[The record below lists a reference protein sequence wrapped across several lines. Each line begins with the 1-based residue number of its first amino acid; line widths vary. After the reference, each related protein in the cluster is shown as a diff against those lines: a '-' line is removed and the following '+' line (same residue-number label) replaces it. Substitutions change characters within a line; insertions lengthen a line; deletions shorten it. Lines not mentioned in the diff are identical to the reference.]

1 MVQDN
6 VITSLLA
13 NGKVDVVKALR
24 GVRLNN
30 ILKRGITQ
38 FLFFFAEL
46 THLLMKGGISM
57 MNIKTEIFKLI
68 YGDKTPK
75 RKKIFVKEIDVLKI
89 EPWISEGNFD
99 IEHADA
105 LLEDIHEKQYMR
117 DDILV
122 KDVYKDINML
132 IEGAYVAGLN
142 DSKDMSDEDIN
153 ARTKELISKI
163 ELLR

>member
-1 MVQDN
+1 
-6 VITSLLA
+6 
-13 NGKVDVVKALR
+13 
-24 GVRLNN
+24 
-30 ILKRGITQ
+30 
-38 FLFFFAEL
+38 
-46 THLLMKGGISM
+46 
-57 MNIKTEIFKLI
+57 MNIINEIFKLMH
-68 YGDKTPK
+68 GGKTLV
-75 RKKIFVKEIDVLKI
+75 KKKVYVKEIDVLKI
-89 EPWISEGNFD
+89 EPWVSEGNFD

-142 DSKDMSDEDIN
+142 DAKDMSDEDIN

-163 ELLR
+163 KLLR

>member
-1 MVQDN
+1 
-6 VITSLLA
+6 
-13 NGKVDVVKALR
+13 
-24 GVRLNN
+24 
-30 ILKRGITQ
+30 
-38 FLFFFAEL
+38 
-46 THLLMKGGISM
+46 
-57 MNIKTEIFKLI
+57 MNIKNEIFKLL
-68 YGDKTPK
+68 YGGKTLVK
-75 RKKIFVKEIDVLKI
+75 KKIFVKEIDVLKI
-89 EPWISEGNFD
+89 EPWISKGNFD
-99 IEHADA
+99 IEHADV

-153 ARTKELISKI
+153 TLTKELISKI

>member
-1 MVQDN
+1 
-6 VITSLLA
+6 
-13 NGKVDVVKALR
+13 
-24 GVRLNN
+24 
-30 ILKRGITQ
+30 
-38 FLFFFAEL
+38 
-46 THLLMKGGISM
+46 MKGGISM
-57 MNIKTEIFKLI
+57 MNIKTGIFKLI
-68 YGDKTPK
+68 YGGKTLV
-75 RKKIFVKEIDVLKI
+75 KKKVYVKEIDVLKI
-89 EPWISEGNFD
+89 EPWVSEGNFD

-142 DSKDMSDEDIN
+142 DAKDMSDEDIN

>member
-1 MVQDN
+1 
-6 VITSLLA
+6 
-13 NGKVDVVKALR
+13 
-24 GVRLNN
+24 
-30 ILKRGITQ
+30 
-38 FLFFFAEL
+38 
-46 THLLMKGGISM
+46 M
-57 MNIKTEIFKLI
+57 MNIMTEIFKLI
-68 YGDKTPK
+68 YGGKKPVK
-75 RKKIFVKEIDVLKI
+75 KKIFVKEIDVLKI

-105 LLEDIHEKQYMR
+105 LLDDIHKKQYMR

-132 IEGAYVAGLN
+132 IEGGYVAGLN

-153 ARTKELISKI
+153 ARTKELIYKI